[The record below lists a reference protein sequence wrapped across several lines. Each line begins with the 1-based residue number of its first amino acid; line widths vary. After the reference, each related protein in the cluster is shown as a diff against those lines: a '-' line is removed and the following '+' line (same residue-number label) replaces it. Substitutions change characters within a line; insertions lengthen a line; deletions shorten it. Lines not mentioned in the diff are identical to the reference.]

1 MPRSVAPSL
10 ARELRAALA
19 PFGVEVGRLRR
30 PPAGLGRA
38 TFLAGPVVV
47 KLAPREARDE
57 LVQRLRVLRALRPRA
72 VAVPRPL
79 ADEPFV
85 LSVGLGW
92 AYRVLP
98 GRTAR
103 ACALD
108 GSREA
113 FGALAGRLDAALA
126 RTPPRAPVAAT
137 DLAALAARLRD
148 HDACGCADAV
158 ARAADAAAER
168 LQQLDLEAVRRQ
180 YLHRD
185 LNDGNV
191 LFDAETNEAAVIDF
205 DRLAVDLL
213 PREVAVPFGIEVTRR
228 DGGVDLRRGR
238 AILAGY
244 LEAMPLREE
253 ERRAIPALSLAHWV
267 EGVVYVCAQPWSNAP
282 AERLARYRRK
292 ALLRLAAVHAAL
304 PALEE
309 VCLRAG

>member
-38 TFLAGPVVV
+38 TLLAGPVVV
-47 KLAPREARDE
+47 KLAPREAGDE

-92 AYRVLP
+92 AYRALP

-113 FGALAGRLDAALA
+113 FGVLAGRLDAALA
-126 RTPPRAPVAAT
+126 RTPARAPVAAP
-137 DLAALAARLRD
+137 DLAAL
-148 HDACGCADAV
+148 
-158 ARAADAAAER
+158 AAAER
-168 LQQLDLEAVRRQ
+168 LQQLVVVPLGFDQPYHARRCAALGLARVVAPEQRTPAAIRDAVRGVLDDAGMAERARAFADEMAAMPDARAAVRR
-180 YLHRD
+180 L
-185 LNDGNV
+185 
-191 LFDAETNEAAVIDF
+191 
-205 DRLAVDLL
+205 
-213 PREVAVPFGIEVTRR
+213 
-228 DGGVDLRRGR
+228 
-238 AILAGY
+238 
-244 LEAMPLREE
+244 
-253 ERRAIPALSLAHWV
+253 
-267 EGVVYVCAQPWSNAP
+267 
-282 AERLARYRRK
+282 ERLVA
-292 ALLRLAAVHAAL
+292 
-304 PALEE
+304 
-309 VCLRAG
+309 

>member
-57 LVQRLRVLRALRPRA
+57 LVQRLRMLRALRPRA

-92 AYRVLP
+92 AYRALP

-103 ACALD
+103 ACALG

-113 FGALAGRLDAALA
+113 FGVLAGRLDAALA
-126 RTPPRAPVAAT
+126 RTPARAPVAAP
-137 DLAALAARLRD
+137 DLAAL
-148 HDACGCADAV
+148 
-158 ARAADAAAER
+158 AAAER
-168 LQQLDLEAVRRQ
+168 LQQLVVVPLGFDQPYHARRCAALGLARVVAPEQRTPAAIRDAVRGVLDDAGMAERARAFADEMAAMPDARAAVRR
-180 YLHRD
+180 L
-185 LNDGNV
+185 
-191 LFDAETNEAAVIDF
+191 
-205 DRLAVDLL
+205 
-213 PREVAVPFGIEVTRR
+213 
-228 DGGVDLRRGR
+228 
-238 AILAGY
+238 
-244 LEAMPLREE
+244 
-253 ERRAIPALSLAHWV
+253 
-267 EGVVYVCAQPWSNAP
+267 
-282 AERLARYRRK
+282 ERLVA
-292 ALLRLAAVHAAL
+292 
-304 PALEE
+304 
-309 VCLRAG
+309 

>member
-57 LVQRLRVLRALRPRA
+57 LVQRLRMLRALRPRA

-92 AYRVLP
+92 AYRALP

-103 ACALD
+103 ACALG

-113 FGALAGRLDAALA
+113 FGVLAGRLDAALA
-126 RTPPRAPVAAT
+126 RTPARAPVAAP
-137 DLAALAARLRD
+137 DLAAL
-148 HDACGCADAV
+148 
-158 ARAADAAAER
+158 AAAER
-168 LQQLDLEAVRRQ
+168 LQQLVVVPLGFDQPYHARRCAALGLARVVAPEQRTPAAIRDAVHGVLDDAGMAERARAFADEMAAMPDARAAVRR
-180 YLHRD
+180 L
-185 LNDGNV
+185 
-191 LFDAETNEAAVIDF
+191 
-205 DRLAVDLL
+205 
-213 PREVAVPFGIEVTRR
+213 
-228 DGGVDLRRGR
+228 
-238 AILAGY
+238 
-244 LEAMPLREE
+244 
-253 ERRAIPALSLAHWV
+253 
-267 EGVVYVCAQPWSNAP
+267 
-282 AERLARYRRK
+282 ERLVA
-292 ALLRLAAVHAAL
+292 
-304 PALEE
+304 
-309 VCLRAG
+309 

>member
-10 ARELRAALA
+10 ARELRAALT

-47 KLAPREARDE
+47 KLAPREAGDE

-92 AYRVLP
+92 AYRALP

-113 FGALAGRLDAALA
+113 FGVLAGRLDAALA
-126 RTPPRAPVAAT
+126 RTPARAPVAAT
-137 DLAALAARLRD
+137 DLVAL
-148 HDACGCADAV
+148 
-158 ARAADAAAER
+158 AAAER
-168 LQQLDLEAVRRQ
+168 LQQLVVVPLGFDQPYHARRCAALGLARVVAPEQRTPAAIRDAVRGVLDDAGMAERARAFAEEMAAMPDARAAVRR
-180 YLHRD
+180 L
-185 LNDGNV
+185 
-191 LFDAETNEAAVIDF
+191 
-205 DRLAVDLL
+205 
-213 PREVAVPFGIEVTRR
+213 
-228 DGGVDLRRGR
+228 
-238 AILAGY
+238 
-244 LEAMPLREE
+244 
-253 ERRAIPALSLAHWV
+253 
-267 EGVVYVCAQPWSNAP
+267 
-282 AERLARYRRK
+282 ERLA
-292 ALLRLAAVHAAL
+292 A
-304 PALEE
+304 
-309 VCLRAG
+309 

>member
-10 ARELRAALA
+10 ARELRAALT

-57 LVQRLRVLRALRPRA
+57 LVQRLRMLRALRPRA

-92 AYRVLP
+92 AYRALP

-113 FGALAGRLDAALA
+113 FGVLAGRLDAALA
-126 RTPPRAPVAAT
+126 RTPARAPVAAP
-137 DLAALAARLRD
+137 DLAAL
-148 HDACGCADAV
+148 
-158 ARAADAAAER
+158 AAAER
-168 LQQLDLEAVRRQ
+168 LQQLVVVPLGFDQPYHARRCAALGLARVVAPEQRTPAAIRDAVHGVLDDAGMAERARAFADEMAAMPDARAAVRR
-180 YLHRD
+180 L
-185 LNDGNV
+185 
-191 LFDAETNEAAVIDF
+191 
-205 DRLAVDLL
+205 
-213 PREVAVPFGIEVTRR
+213 
-228 DGGVDLRRGR
+228 
-238 AILAGY
+238 
-244 LEAMPLREE
+244 
-253 ERRAIPALSLAHWV
+253 
-267 EGVVYVCAQPWSNAP
+267 
-282 AERLARYRRK
+282 ERLVA
-292 ALLRLAAVHAAL
+292 
-304 PALEE
+304 
-309 VCLRAG
+309 

>member
-47 KLAPREARDE
+47 KLAPREAGDE

-92 AYRVLP
+92 AYRALP

-113 FGALAGRLDAALA
+113 FGVLAGRLDAALA
-126 RTPPRAPVAAT
+126 RTPARAPVAAP
-137 DLAALAARLRD
+137 DLAAL
-148 HDACGCADAV
+148 
-158 ARAADAAAER
+158 AAAER
-168 LQQLDLEAVRRQ
+168 LQQLVVVPLGFDQPYHARRCAALGLARVVAPEQRTPAAIRDAVHGVLDDAGMAERARAFAEEMAAMPDARAAVRR
-180 YLHRD
+180 L
-185 LNDGNV
+185 
-191 LFDAETNEAAVIDF
+191 
-205 DRLAVDLL
+205 
-213 PREVAVPFGIEVTRR
+213 
-228 DGGVDLRRGR
+228 
-238 AILAGY
+238 
-244 LEAMPLREE
+244 
-253 ERRAIPALSLAHWV
+253 
-267 EGVVYVCAQPWSNAP
+267 
-282 AERLARYRRK
+282 ERLVA
-292 ALLRLAAVHAAL
+292 
-304 PALEE
+304 
-309 VCLRAG
+309 

>member
-57 LVQRLRVLRALRPRA
+57 LVQRLRMLRALRPRA

-92 AYRVLP
+92 AYRALP

-113 FGALAGRLDAALA
+113 FGVLAGRLDAALA
-126 RTPPRAPVAAT
+126 RTPARAPVAAP
-137 DLAALAARLRD
+137 DLAAL
-148 HDACGCADAV
+148 
-158 ARAADAAAER
+158 AAAER
-168 LQQLDLEAVRRQ
+168 LQQLVVVPLGFDQPYHARRCAALGLARVVAPEQRTPAAIRDAVRGVLDDAGMAERARAFADEMAAMPDARAAVRR
-180 YLHRD
+180 L
-185 LNDGNV
+185 
-191 LFDAETNEAAVIDF
+191 
-205 DRLAVDLL
+205 
-213 PREVAVPFGIEVTRR
+213 
-228 DGGVDLRRGR
+228 
-238 AILAGY
+238 
-244 LEAMPLREE
+244 
-253 ERRAIPALSLAHWV
+253 
-267 EGVVYVCAQPWSNAP
+267 
-282 AERLARYRRK
+282 ERLVA
-292 ALLRLAAVHAAL
+292 
-304 PALEE
+304 
-309 VCLRAG
+309 

>member
-47 KLAPREARDE
+47 KLAPREAGDE

-92 AYRVLP
+92 AYRALP

-103 ACALD
+103 ACALG

-113 FGALAGRLDAALA
+113 FGVLAGRLDAALA
-126 RTPPRAPVAAT
+126 RTPARAPVAAP
-137 DLAALAARLRD
+137 DLAAL
-148 HDACGCADAV
+148 
-158 ARAADAAAER
+158 AAAER
-168 LQQLDLEAVRRQ
+168 LQQLVVVPLGFDQPYHARRCAALGLARVVAPEQRTPAAIRDAVR
-180 YLHRD
+180 
-185 LNDGNV
+185 GV
-191 LFDAETNEAAVIDF
+191 LDDAGMAERARAFAEEMAAMPDARAAVW
-205 DRLAVDLL
+205 RL
-213 PREVAVPFGIEVTRR
+213 
-228 DGGVDLRRGR
+228 
-238 AILAGY
+238 
-244 LEAMPLREE
+244 
-253 ERRAIPALSLAHWV
+253 
-267 EGVVYVCAQPWSNAP
+267 
-282 AERLARYRRK
+282 ERLVA
-292 ALLRLAAVHAAL
+292 
-304 PALEE
+304 
-309 VCLRAG
+309 